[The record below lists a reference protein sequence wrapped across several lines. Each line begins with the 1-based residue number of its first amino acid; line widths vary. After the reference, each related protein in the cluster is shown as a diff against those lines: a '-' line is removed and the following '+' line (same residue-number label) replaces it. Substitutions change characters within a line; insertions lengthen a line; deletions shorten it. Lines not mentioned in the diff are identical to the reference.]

1 MTPHKDLTDRIKAL
15 GPDIAP
21 YQVMA
26 EAQVIYQNYY
36 NWQKGESPYVQ
47 RWYAMLSGSGINPL
61 SMEPDWSTY
70 VVLKKK
76 LLTRTA
82 AIEAFQK
89 YGFARITALDWSRKG
104 DPRQIEAF
112 KRVNH
117 VVTKY
122 EHHLQKLLT
131 VS

>member
-15 GPDIAP
+15 GPDIAA
-21 YQVMA
+21 YKIMA

-36 NWQKGESPYVQ
+36 NWQKDESPYVQ
-47 RWYAMLSGSGINPL
+47 RWYAMLAGVGINPL
-61 SMEPDWSTY
+61 SLKPDSSTY
-70 VVLKKK
+70 DEVKRKV
-76 LLTRTA
+76 LTRGE
-82 AIEAFQK
+82 AIKAFEK